1 MMAFPRVVQLDPYDS
16 SRLVSFPL
24 PELSTLWR
32 NTAQTATGA
41 EVAAGAR
48 HRLPSSFGGNQLDLH
63 FSFNA
68 SATGARHFGIRVLA
82 PPAPNSNGGVNIT
95 VSTKPGSAFATLG
108 GGAVAAASG
117 PHYSASRTDFLVT
130 GNTIDLHI
138 LVDHGLVEIFAEG
151 GRSSATTWL
160 CAPSPA
166 EDIGVEIFNDG
177 PATLLVRDALSH
189 KVASVNRL
197 PWE

>member
-1 MMAFPRVVQLDPYDS
+1 MAFPRVVKLDPYDS

-32 NTAQTATGA
+32 NTTHIATGV
-41 EVAAGAR
+41 EVAAGTKY
-48 HRLPSSFGGNQLDLH
+48 RLPSSFGGNQLDLH

-68 SATGARHFGIRVLA
+68 SAVDARTFGIRVLT
-82 PPAPNSNGGVNIT
+82 PPATNSIGGVNVT
-95 VSTKPGSAFATLG
+95 VSTKPGSAVATLG
-108 GGAVAAASG
+108 GGAVATASG
-117 PHYSASRTDFLVT
+117 PHYTASRTDFLVS
-130 GNTIDLHI
+130 GNTIELRI

-151 GRSSATTWL
+151 GRSTATTWL

-166 EDIGVEIFNDG
+166 EDIGVEVFNDG
-177 PATLLVRDALSH
+177 PATLLVTDALSH

>member
-1 MMAFPRVVQLDPYDS
+1 MAFPRVVQLDPYDS
-16 SRLVSFPL
+16 SRLVSFPI

-32 NTAQTATGA
+32 NTTHIATGF
-41 EVAAGAR
+41 EVLAGGK

-68 SATGARHFGIRVLA
+68 SAADARTFGIRVLT
-82 PPAPNSNGGVNIT
+82 PPAANSIGGVNVTI
-95 VSTKPGSAFATLG
+95 STKPGSAFATLG
-108 GGAVAAASG
+108 GGAVATASG
-117 PHYSASRTDFLVT
+117 PHHPASRTDFLFS
-130 GNTIDLHI
+130 GNTIELRI

-151 GRSSATTWL
+151 GRSTATTWL

-166 EDIGVEIFNDG
+166 EDIGVEVFNDG
-177 PATLLVRDALSH
+177 PATLLVRDVLSH